1 MSQPLLQVTDL
12 RVQIASRRGI
22 VRAVDGVSLDVSAGE
37 AVGVV
42 GESGSGKSMT
52 LRAILGVLPPE
63 AKITGGQ
70 VLLDGTDLVQLSNS
84 QLNLIRGPQIAM
96 IFQEPMSALNPVM
109 RVGQQIAEGP
119 NVHLGMNRAQAA
131 ERALELMRRVG
142 IPDPERRYR
151 SYPHEFSGGMRQRV
165 MIAIALSCEPSLILC
180 DEPTTALDVTI
191 QDQILRL
198 LAKLCSET
206 GASLVFV
213 THDLPVVAQVCQQ
226 LAVMYAGQIVEH
238 GAVEQVLTQPCH
250 PYTLGLV
257 RSAPDVDRPRSSL
270 MAIPGSPPSLIDPPS
285 GCRFHPRCKFAEQDC
300 VEIEPPLLQLTAG
313 RATACLHHERC
324 LDELETEGADR

>member
-131 ERALELMRRVG
+131 ERAIELMRRVG

-198 LAKLCSET
+198 LARLCSET

-213 THDLPVVAQVCQQ
+213 THDLPVVAQICQQ

-257 RSAPDVDRPRSSL
+257 RSAPDVDHPRSSL

-300 VEIEPPLLQLTAG
+300 VETEPPLLQLTAG

-324 LDELETEGADR
+324 LDELETEGAGR